1 MAKSTVRQMDTPDT
15 GAFKT
20 AHQSVLEAPGFF
32 DLVVRNIPDLVFVKD
47 EHFRIVMANPAFFNV
62 YPPEMHDKII
72 GYTTVEE
79 YPQDQ
84 AEGFLYHDKVAFEE
98 GESTTVETID
108 APKGERITL
117 LTRKIRFENSAGT
130 PYIVCIGRDITHLI
144 EGQQALQA
152 SEERY
157 ALAVAGSS
165 VGIWDW
171 DLANDDMFWSDRAK
185 EMLGITDPSFKPT
198 TRHFRALVHADDLP
212 LLRQQLGRDGFKKSQ
227 IDIEMRVK
235 KSNGGFAWIHLRGK
249 AIRDENGAVK
259 RLAGS
264 VDDITVR
271 RTNQTKLMRSY
282 EQLDEFAYIASHDLK
297 QPLRGIYSLVQFI
310 QEDWA
315 DDMPAALNERI
326 TKISALASQSERM
339 VANLLEFARISEESE
354 SLQTVSLADAA
365 REALT
370 LLPDADAATI
380 SIDPA
385 LPVIKAE
392 PASIRVLFQNL
403 FSNALKYND
412 RVDKSIKVGVATGE
426 HANRDGNPVICVQD
440 NGIGIDARSFDK
452 VFKIFSRLHHNDE
465 YGGGSG
471 VGITIVRKIIERH
484 GGEIWLEST
493 PGVGTTFYFTL
504 PTDGQGTA

>member
-1 MAKSTVRQMDTPDT
+1 MAKRLARQTEVPDP
-15 GAFKT
+15 GAFRT
-20 AHQSVLEAPGFF
+20 AHQSVLETPDFF

-47 EHFRIVMANPAFFNV
+47 EQFRIVMANPAFFNV

-79 YPQDQ
+79 YPPEQ
-84 AEGFLYHDKVAFEE
+84 AEGFLHHDRLAFDE

-108 APKGERITL
+108 MPNGERITL
-117 LTRKIRFENSAGT
+117 LTRKIRFESVAKERF
-130 PYIVCIGRDITHLI
+130 IVGIGRDITHLI
-144 EGQQALQA
+144 AGQEALQI

-171 DLANDDMFWSDRAK
+171 DFSNDEMFWSDRAK
-185 EMLGITDPSFKPT
+185 EILGITDPSFKPT
-198 TRHFRALVHADDLP
+198 TRHFRELVHPEDLP

-227 IDIEMRVK
+227 IDIEMRVRR
-235 KSNGGFAWIHLRGK
+235 STGAFAWIHLRGR
-249 AIRDENGAVK
+249 AIRDDHGAVK

-315 DDMPAALNERI
+315 DKLPAALGERI
-326 TKISALASQSERM
+326 SKIGALATQSERM
-339 VANLLEFARISEESE
+339 VANLLEFARVSEENE
-354 SLQTVSLADAA
+354 SLQNVPLVDSA
-365 REALT
+365 RQALT
-370 LLPDADAATI
+370 LLPDVETAAI
-380 SIDPA
+380 SIDPS
-385 LPVIKAE
+385 LPTVLAE

-412 RVDKSIKVGVATGE
+412 RKNKMIKVGMASDKQ
-426 HANRDGNPVICVQD
+426 ANRNGKPVIFVED
-440 NGIGIDARSFDK
+440 NGIGIDAKSVDK
-452 VFKIFSRLHHNDE
+452 VFKMFSRLHHNDE

-471 VGITIVRKIIERH
+471 VGITLVRKIIERH

-493 PGVGTTFYFTL
+493 PGVGTTFFFTL
-504 PTDGQGTA
+504 PTYDQGTV